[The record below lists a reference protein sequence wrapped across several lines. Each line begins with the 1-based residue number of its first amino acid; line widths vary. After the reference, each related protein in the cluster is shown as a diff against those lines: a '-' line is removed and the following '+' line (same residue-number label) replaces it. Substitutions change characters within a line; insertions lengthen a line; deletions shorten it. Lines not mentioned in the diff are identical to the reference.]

1 MTELTEAQ
9 KTLAEV
15 VLAHEL
21 AEYSWGVDG
30 CECGHRDTANHHI
43 HVALEI
49 DKALGGLTREVH
61 PCNCGIGD
69 RLDPVV
75 HSCLI
80 GRLDR
85 WVSDWTV
92 AE

>member
-30 CECGHRDTANHHI
+30 CECGHRDTDNHHI

-49 DKALGGLTREVH
+49 DKALGGLGPIYAT
-61 PCNCGIGD
+61 GGSGK
-69 RLDPVV
+69 RLIAWTSYGWEPV
-75 HSCLI
+75 
-80 GRLDR
+80 
-85 WVSDWTV
+85 T
-92 AE
+92 E